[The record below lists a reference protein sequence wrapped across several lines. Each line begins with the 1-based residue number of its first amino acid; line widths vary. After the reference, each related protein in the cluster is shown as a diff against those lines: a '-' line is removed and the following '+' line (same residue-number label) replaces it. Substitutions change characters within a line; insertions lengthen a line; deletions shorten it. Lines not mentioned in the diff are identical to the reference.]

1 MLQPMEG
8 IPEIVLKEAAWF
20 CVAFFKKMNHS
31 GSARANI

>member
-1 MLQPMEG
+1 MLRPMEG

-20 CVAFFKKMNHS
+20 CVAFFRKINRP